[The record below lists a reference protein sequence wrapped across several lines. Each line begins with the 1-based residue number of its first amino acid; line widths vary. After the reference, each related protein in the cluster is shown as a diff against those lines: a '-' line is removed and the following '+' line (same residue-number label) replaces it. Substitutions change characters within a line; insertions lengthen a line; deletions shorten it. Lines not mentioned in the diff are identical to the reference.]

1 MFLRMVTHAVQ
12 SEKGLQFV
20 AMYERMI
27 LPALRS
33 TSGCVF
39 ASLLQNT
46 GNAQE
51 CISLT
56 IWKSQQE
63 ALEYEESG
71 LYRQL
76 VDSLRPF
83 FIETNE
89 WKLELSEDLSLE
101 YTPIP
106 KEPTIARF
114 DDSVAGSEE
123 ITRLKAKPFAVQV
136 LTLTIQEDQLHTFE
150 NIFSTDI
157 HPKYKTHKGFL
168 DLILLRQHREYHII
182 SFWDETVDIQSSSGI
197 HSISQLLESIYKILP
212 SFIQWRV
219 SNRTAARISAS
230 SEDFKAT
237 VHRCLTAEWFVQ

>member
-12 SEKGLQFV
+12 SEKQLEF
-20 AMYERMI
+20 AAAYERTI
-27 LPALRS
+27 LTALRS

-46 GNAQE
+46 RNTRE

-76 VDSLRPF
+76 VDSIRSF
-83 FIETNE
+83 FVETNE

-101 YTPIP
+101 YTPIRT
-106 KEPTIARF
+106 EPTIARF
-114 DDSVAGSEE
+114 DESVTGSDE
-123 ITRLKAKPFAVQV
+123 IARLKVKPFAVQI
-136 LTLTIQEDQLHTFE
+136 LTLTVQEDQLHTFE
-150 NIFSTDI
+150 NIFAADI
-157 HPKYKTHKGFL
+157 QPRYKTHKGFL
-168 DLILLRQHREYHII
+168 DLILLRQDREYYIV

-197 HSISQLLESIYKILP
+197 HSIDQLLESIYRVLP

-219 SNRTAARISAS
+219 SHGSAARISAS
-230 SEDFKAT
+230 SEDIKTT
-237 VHRCLTAEWFVQ
+237 VHRCLAAEWFTP